1 MSVDGRGTGFRGDN
15 FMDVVYRQ
23 LGLYETVDQIRAAR
37 CGALIVGLEKDYTLF
52 ACYATCI
59 CTYICVETTT
69 SLEWYCLFLSFM
81 YHCRY
86 LQGLPFVDSSKIAI
100 YGAVSDLNFEFANEL
115 DTSFCFK
122 ML

>member
-52 ACYATCI
+52 ACYATRI
-59 CTYICVETTT
+59 CTYICVETLHHL
-69 SLEWYCLFLSFM
+69 SGIVGFYLLYLLCIILGIFKGCLLWI
-81 YHCRY
+81 R
-86 LQGLPFVDSSKIAI
+86 QRLP
-100 YGAVSDLNFEFANEL
+100 YMEQ
-115 DTSFCFK
+115 
-122 ML
+122 